1 MGLIEDAGGGPVAL
15 DTAPFIYYVEEHA
28 SFTKVVEPILQR
40 AEEGRLALVTST
52 LTLLEVLVAPYRAGD
67 GALARRYETILSD
80 SPSLTLVPLDLG
92 QLRNA
97 ARLRATHLSL
107 KVPDALQL
115 SAALSTRC
123 SAFVTNDRRL
133 PRIPGLKVLKLSD
146 YA

>member
-1 MGLIEDAGGGPVAL
+1 MIEDAGGGPVAL
-15 DTAPFIYYVEEHA
+15 DAAPFIYYVEEHA
-28 SFTKVVEPILQR
+28 SFTKLIEPILQG

-67 GALARRYETILSD
+67 GALARRYEAILSD

-97 ARLRATHLSL
+97 ARLRATHVSL

-115 SAALSTRC
+115 SAALSTGC

-146 YA
+146 YV